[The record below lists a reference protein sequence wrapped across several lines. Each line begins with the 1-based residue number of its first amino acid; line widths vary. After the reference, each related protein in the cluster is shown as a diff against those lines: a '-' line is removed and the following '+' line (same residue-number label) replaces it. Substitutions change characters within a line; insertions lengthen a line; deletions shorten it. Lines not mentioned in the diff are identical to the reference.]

1 MVVLSLCPSTKKMT
15 AITYKPQLKRTYG
28 SRGGTVFVTGYSK
41 ACKTKAGKPV
51 KMSRIIRKEK
61 KFKLQKC
68 PSGLIRN
75 PLTRRCDS
83 EAYKKRFIQSLL
95 KKRITQIRK
104 YGMSQSSAMIP
115 KKRTSSAKKTASGKK
130 KASSKRVSYY

>member
-1 MVVLSLCPSTKKMT
+1 MVVLALCPSTKSMK
-15 AITYKPQLKRTYG
+15 AITYKPQLKRSYG
-28 SRGGTVFVTGYSK
+28 SRGSTVFVTGYSK

-51 KMSRIIRKEK
+51 KMSRIVRKEK

-68 PSGLIRN
+68 AGGLIRN

-83 EAYKKRFIQSLL
+83 EAYKKKFIQSLL

-104 YGMSQSSAMIP
+104 YGLSQTRAMIP
-115 KKRTSSAKKTASGKK
+115 KKKSSSKKTASGKK
-130 KASSKRVSYY
+130 KVSSKRVSYY

>member
-1 MVVLSLCPSTKKMT
+1 MVVLALCSPKKKMLP
-15 AITYKPQLKRTYG
+15 ITYKPQLKRTYG
-28 SRGGTVFVTGYSK
+28 SRGGTVFMTGYSK

-68 PSGLIRN
+68 SGGLIRN

-83 EAYKKRFIQSLL
+83 EAYKKRFIRSLL
-95 KKRITQIRK
+95 NKRISQIK
-104 YGMSQSSAMIP
+104 AYGSHQSSAMIP